1 MDCYPQSR
9 PVTQQS
15 EGTVFNRKLY
25 MHQIFDGPDYN
36 HVNIANPGQPQMFGC
51 TNVHDYPIYD
61 SLDPNAKIVARAQGL
76 HTETCLD
83 YDNWFHW
90 SRLVFRDESFEG
102 SSFIAIGDQNKITGE
117 WAIVGGTGVFAF
129 AKGTITIYR
138 VQDSGSSNIK
148 EICIRALG
156 FTGQATP
163 IEIKLSNSVSLGP
176 LTPHSQATEYIRTWY
191 MHQIIT
197 GTDYNQVPIA
207 NPEKPEMFGY
217 TNVHDYPIY
226 DSLGPGKKIVAR
238 AQGLHSKTSM
248 NNGGSWLHW
257 SKVVFDYERFQ
268 GSSFN
273 AIGNQE
279 GEWAIVGGTGEFA
292 LVQGTVT
299 THRVRESGPSN
310 IKEIRIHAFCYPPTT
325 PFESNN
331 EVMLAFFFVRLLFAP
346 LCQTE

>member
-1 MDCYPQSR
+1 
-9 PVTQQS
+9 
-15 EGTVFNRKLY
+15 
-25 MHQIFDGPDYN
+25 
-36 HVNIANPGQPQMFGC
+36 
-51 TNVHDYPIYD
+51 
-61 SLDPNAKIVARAQGL
+61 
-76 HTETCLD
+76 
-83 YDNWFHW
+83 
-90 SRLVFRDESFEG
+90 
-102 SSFIAIGDQNKITGE
+102 
-117 WAIVGGTGVFAF
+117 
-129 AKGTITIYR
+129 
-138 VQDSGSSNIK
+138 
-148 EICIRALG
+148 
-156 FTGQATP
+156 
-163 IEIKLSNSVSLGP
+163 
-176 LTPHSQATEYIRTWY
+176 

-279 GEWAIVGGTGEFA
+279 GEWAIVGGTREFA
-292 LVQGTVT
+292 FVQGTVT

-325 PFESNN
+325 PVETNN
-331 EVMLAFFFVRLLFAP
+331 EVIAPVTAQSLRKYNRILYMHQIISGPDYNQVNIANPEQPEMFAYTNVHDYPLYDSLGPGKKLVAHAQGLHTKTSMSYNGWFHWSSIVFTDERFQGSSLKTIGNQEGDWAIMGGTGVFTFAQGTVTTCRIQDNGFSNINRFVLMHYVAHQLMEYFPSSSCGKTLSGYHFFFIP
-346 LCQTE
+346 SMSMIS

>member
-1 MDCYPQSR
+1 
-9 PVTQQS
+9 
-15 EGTVFNRKLY
+15 
-25 MHQIFDGPDYN
+25 
-36 HVNIANPGQPQMFGC
+36 
-51 TNVHDYPIYD
+51 
-61 SLDPNAKIVARAQGL
+61 
-76 HTETCLD
+76 
-83 YDNWFHW
+83 
-90 SRLVFRDESFEG
+90 
-102 SSFIAIGDQNKITGE
+102 
-117 WAIVGGTGVFAF
+117 
-129 AKGTITIYR
+129 
-138 VQDSGSSNIK
+138 
-148 EICIRALG
+148 
-156 FTGQATP
+156 
-163 IEIKLSNSVSLGP
+163 
-176 LTPHSQATEYIRTWY
+176 

-197 GTDYNQVPIA
+197 GTDYNQVPTA

-292 LVQGTVT
+292 FVQGTVT
-299 THRVRESGPSN
+299 THRVRENCPSN

-325 PFESNN
+325 PVETRRSRGDAIAPVTAQSLRKYNRILYMHQIISGPDYNQVNIANPEQPEMFAYTNVHDYPLYDSLGPGKKLVAHAQGLHTKTSMSYNGWFHWSSIVFTDERFQGSSLKTIGNQEGDWAIMGGTGVFTFAQGTVTTCRIQDTGFSNIK
-331 EVMLAFFFVRLLFAP
+331 EIRIDA
-346 LCQTE
+346 LCCTPVNGVLP